1 MSTEGSN
8 AAAIRPQPY
17 EMNAALKVILWAGA
31 ILSAF
36 LLVRQ
41 VQIMMVYAFNQIGGI
56 VMLAHSGVALIASML
71 TAWMLIAPKGT
82 QVHRWMG
89 RIWSAMLI
97 FIAVSSF
104 WLRDGFG
111 AAMGL
116 PLGLGPI
123 HILSAITIF
132 SVTQGILAIRK
143 GNLKTHIA
151 NMVTVCWALLI
162 AGAFTLLPGRF
173 IQQLAFFV
181 I

>member
-1 MSTEGSN
+1 MSTDASSP
-8 AAAIRPQPY
+8 IRPQPY
-17 EMNAALKVILWAGA
+17 QLNAALRVILWAGVVLA
-31 ILSAF
+31 AF

-41 VQIMMVYAFNQIGGI
+41 LQIMLTYEFNQIGGI
-56 VMLAHSGVALIASML
+56 VMLAHSGVALVASLL
-71 TAWMLIAPKGT
+71 TAWMLIGPKGT

-89 RIWSAMLI
+89 RIWSVMLV

-111 AAMGL
+111 AAMGW

-123 HILSAITIF
+123 HILSAVTVF

-143 GNLKTHIA
+143 GNLKVHIS

-173 IQQLAFFV
+173 MQQLAFFL